1 MPLKNYLDEIR
12 DYTIREALPDAGRTA
27 LLVVDMQYY
36 FRELAEPILK
46 NVISLIDVCRKK
58 GLKVIFTR
66 HGHRDP
72 QEDGGMLKE
81 WWGELIEY
89 GTRGWELME
98 ELDAPQELILDKN
111 RYSAFFNTDFEER
124 LQRWGVQDLIIT
136 GVMTNYCCET
146 TARDAFMRD
155 YRVFFVA
162 DATATNDE
170 ELHVATLKN
179 LAFGFAYI
187 VDTRTLCQYLN
198 CV

>member
-1 MPLKNYLDEIR
+1 MELDEIKS
-12 DYTIREALPDAGRTA
+12 YTIRQALPDSAKAA
-27 LLVVDMQYY
+27 LLVVDKQNY
-36 FRELAEPILK
+36 FRELAEPILS
-46 NVISLIDVCRKK
+46 NILSLLTICRSK
-58 GLKVIFTR
+58 GVEVIFTR
-66 HGHRDP
+66 HGHLDP
-72 QEDGGMLKE
+72 LKDGGRLKE

-111 RYSAFFNTDFEER
+111 RYSAFFNTGFEER

-136 GVMTNYCCET
+136 RVMTNYCCET

>member
-1 MPLKNYLDEIR
+1 MELDEIKS
-12 DYTIREALPDAGRTA
+12 YTIRQALPDSAKAA
-27 LLVVDMQYY
+27 LLVVDKQNY
-36 FRELAEPILK
+36 FRELAEPILS
-46 NVISLIDVCRKK
+46 NILSLLTICRSK
-58 GLKVIFTR
+58 GVEVIFTR
-66 HGHRDP
+66 HGHLDP
-72 QEDGGMLKE
+72 LKDGGRLKE

-111 RYSAFFNTDFEER
+111 RYSAFFNTGFEER